1 MSPIASPYSFYNS
14 SSVFLGNIDEKIFDL
29 YLDKIDLLLMTI
41 TDNGG
46 GGQPV
51 SLENYK
57 NLAEKSHKLGK
68 LVWVDGCRIFEN
80 AVFIKAFEK
89 GYESHTLVDIVK
101 EFMIYADLV
110 TLSFKKMYSHSG
122 GAILVNKQS
131 KILNDE

>member
-1 MSPIASPYSFYNS
+1 MNF
-14 SSVFLGNIDEKIFDL
+14 VFGPHSYGEHPSDFGAWG
-29 YLDKIDLLLMTI
+29 MTGTI
-41 TDNGG
+41 TTGKFCSVGG
-46 GGQPV
+46 GLKFMLNGNHRTEGFTSYPV
-51 SLENYK
+51 HL
-57 NLAEKSHKLGK
+57 L
-68 LVWVDGCRIFEN
+68 GCR
-80 AVFIKAFEK
+80 FIKAFEK